1 MLYRST
7 RGGSPNT
14 SFEDA
19 LFSGYAP
26 DGGLF
31 MPQEVPRLSPEELK
45 AWAHLSYRQV
55 MEAVARKFI
64 SEEEVPSADLT
75 SLVESAL
82 SRFPKDSEVCVKNVM
97 PDNSD
102 SQLWVLELF
111 HGPTL
116 VFKDLALSFVAALL
130 QYFLARRRRQVSI
143 VVATSGD
150 TGGSAIAAVEG
161 RPDMDLVVLLP
172 EGRISEPQRLQ
183 MVTSRHS
190 NITVYAGEGTSDE
203 LDVPVKAL
211 FSDPAFVARHNL
223 LSINSINVGRIIGQ
237 VAHFVFGY
245 YRRSGGAGPVE
256 VVVPTGAA
264 GNITSAA
271 LAAALGL
278 PLTAVCA
285 TNANDVTAKLL
296 ATGRYRA
303 GRDMVTC
310 LASAM
315 DIQAPY
321 NVERLLYL
329 YSNKDVGLVKSLMT
343 EFEAK
348 GEVDIPSPVM
358 KNMKQVITDSCSY
371 PDSAVLSAIRRTHA
385 AAGYLLC
392 PHTAEGVALHY
403 DRPSALPRLY
413 AAPAAPAKFPE
424 VVRRALGHHP
434 PLAPASLEAVMT
446 EVCRPLTALRKLA
459 EGGTNE
465 LKLTREED
473 WKKVLEDRLEVLRA
487 KRGE

>member
-7 RGGSPNT
+7 RGGSPDT

-26 DGGLF
+26 DGGLY
-31 MPQEVPRLSPEELK
+31 MPQEVPRLTQEEQE
-45 AWAHLSYRQV
+45 AWAGLSYRQV
-55 MEAVARKFI
+55 MAAVARKFI
-64 SEEEVPSADLT
+64 SEEEVPSADL
-75 SLVESAL
+75 SAL
-82 SRFPKDSEVCVKNVM
+82 VDSALARFPKDAEVVVKNVS
-97 PDNSD
+97 PDTD
-102 SQLWVLELF
+102 TPLWILELF

-130 QYFLARRRRQVSI
+130 QYFLAKKRRQISI
-143 VVATSGD
+143 IVATSGD

-161 RPDMDLVVLLP
+161 RPDMALVVLLP

-183 MVTSRHS
+183 MVTSPHD
-190 NITVYAGEGTSDE
+190 NVTVYAAEGTSDE
-203 LDVPVKAL
+203 MDVPVKAL
-211 FSDPAFVARHNL
+211 FADAAFVARHRL

-237 VAHFVFGY
+237 VAHFVYGY
-245 YRRSGGAGPVE
+245 YRRRERAGGAVE

-264 GNITSAA
+264 GNITSGA

-285 TNANDVTAKLL
+285 TNANDVTAQLL
-296 ATGRYRA
+296 SSGRYRV
-303 GRDMVTC
+303 GGEMKTC

-329 YSNKDVGLVKSLMT
+329 YSGGDVELVRMLMT

-348 GEVDIPSPVM
+348 GEVEIPGHVM
-358 KNMKQVITDSCSY
+358 TSMKSVITGCCSY
-371 PDSAVLSAIRRTHA
+371 PDSAVLAAIRRAHA
-385 AAGYLLC
+385 AAGYLMC

-403 DRPSALPRLY
+403 DRPSTLPRLY
-413 AAPAAPAKFPE
+413 IAPAAPTKFPE
-424 VVRRALGHHP
+424 VVRVALSLAP
-434 PLAPASLEAVMT
+434 PLAAPALEAVME
-446 EVCRPLTALRKLA
+446 EVCRPLMRLRKLA
-459 EGGTNE
+459 EGGTKE
-465 LKLTREED
+465 LKLAREED
-473 WKKVLEDRLEVLRA
+473 WKKVLEDRLEVIRA
-487 KRGE
+487 RRRD